1 MSIAFRFVN
10 SIDDDRWWR
19 TAHRRT
25 LILRARTAPVRSP
38 ATARPS
44 RTTRRWVDAH
54 LFNFSYS
61 FFYFLW
67 TWLYCRWRYLILG
80 HWSRLLTAPSVYF
93 LSFLHSASV
102 FLFLIVFFLEK
113 RFSFFHRLGPFI
125 LLALRRRVDGTGRQ
139 RRPHKGSAWCH
150 GLFMNRLFSSFFFN
164 PPPPPPLHVFVLFS
178 PSPYRWYHRRR
189 PPFLAA
195 AIFSISW
202 PPFWPVFF
210 CFVFVFVCFFSF
222 RSALDM
228 GVFFLSFLSFFVHF
242 LLEKCSRPSDF
253 ALRSFFFAFA
263 CRRFFFWNLFFVVF
277 VVVRLFLSFF
287 FSLSLLKT
295 PKRPAWFSYH
305 HDRALLRLS
314 TVVWFLFSFLHEG
327 GHGRFSFVFFL
338 FFSRK
343 SEKEKEKRPVRFSGT
358 KKKESERVGVALLF
372 CCSCSSW
379 NSIGFRQR
387 SLSLSWSQR
396 WRYR

>member
-1 MSIAFRFVN
+1 
-10 SIDDDRWWR
+10 
-19 TAHRRT
+19 
-25 LILRARTAPVRSP
+25 
-38 ATARPS
+38 
-44 RTTRRWVDAH
+44 
-54 LFNFSYS
+54 
-61 FFYFLW
+61 
-67 TWLYCRWRYLILG
+67 
-80 HWSRLLTAPSVYF
+80 
-93 LSFLHSASV
+93 
-102 FLFLIVFFLEK
+102 
-113 RFSFFHRLGPFI
+113 
-125 LLALRRRVDGTGRQ
+125 
-139 RRPHKGSAWCH
+139 
-150 GLFMNRLFSSFFFN
+150 
-164 PPPPPPLHVFVLFS
+164 
-178 PSPYRWYHRRR
+178 
-189 PPFLAA
+189 
-195 AIFSISW
+195 
-202 PPFWPVFF
+202 
-210 CFVFVFVCFFSF
+210 
-222 RSALDM
+222 M

-277 VVVRLFLSFF
+277 VVVRLFSFVF
-287 FSLSLLKT
+287 FLSLLKT

-327 GHGRFSFVFFL
+327 GHGRFSFVFFFC
-338 FFSRK
+338 FFPGNRK
-343 SEKEKEKRPVRFSGT
+343 KKKKNGRSGSLEP